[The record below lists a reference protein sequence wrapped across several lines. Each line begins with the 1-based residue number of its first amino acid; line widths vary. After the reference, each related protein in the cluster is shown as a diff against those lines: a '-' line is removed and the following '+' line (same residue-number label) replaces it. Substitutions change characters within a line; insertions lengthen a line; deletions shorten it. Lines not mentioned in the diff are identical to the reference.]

1 MRHSLLS
8 ILLQEQIDE
17 LVENKILEALCGSQ
31 ITESTK
37 VSTVSSQNC
46 SSSSSALVVLHTQQY
61 LLQCMY
67 GGPCLPLSVKHCHS
81 VLPAQHIS
89 ILVSAY

>member
-1 MRHSLLS
+1 MPHNLLS

-37 VSTVSSQNC
+37 VSIVSSENC
-46 SSSSSALVVLHTQQY
+46 ASSSSALVVLHKQQY

-67 GGPCLPLSVKHCHS
+67 GGPCLPLCPLRTVLH
-81 VLPAQHIS
+81 LPA
-89 ILVSAY
+89 LL